1 MKLSVVNALVGILSG
16 VKLNKISDREVKTTL
31 INDYLHLRKFVKEA
45 MDDKNEIANK
55 FQSDWRDEFVAVETL
70 RREGKPVIGH
80 EAYLAAEADANKQ
93 VQELFNNEVEVAPK
107 AVKMD
112 AFLAACGGEEL
123 TLEQIALLQE
133 GGIIE

>member
-31 INDYLHLRKFVKEA
+31 INDYLHLRKFVKGA

-93 VQELFNNEVEVAPK
+93 VQDLFNNEVEVTPK